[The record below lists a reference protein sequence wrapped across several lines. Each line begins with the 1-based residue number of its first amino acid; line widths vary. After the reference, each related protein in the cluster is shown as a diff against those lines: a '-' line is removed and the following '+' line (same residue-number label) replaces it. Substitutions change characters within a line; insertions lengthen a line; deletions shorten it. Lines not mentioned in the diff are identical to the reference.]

1 VTLDYTDLKENG
13 DLAKTMARLLG
24 ETRAMRKTAEEMEK
38 KLDDRRPA
46 WIVMRN
52 MLKAMTRSADTFLT
66 AVRAVS
72 DERDR
77 KED

>member
-1 VTLDYTDLKENG
+1 MTLDYTDLKENG